1 MKFIV
6 LDDFP
11 FWTTYV
17 LGVLVLCAFLFALTM
32 LIRSLLVPNGTAY
45 RSSSR
50 SGRSARP
57 WFFVIAGAAALWF
70 LGSSMYLRFHAIGIT
85 PLGVEIVYFWPRPA
99 VSVAMNDLATVKLSR
114 AFRSCGHL
122 EVATEHE
129 LFLSVNFRTCKGAE
143 EVLQRIPSGKVSVTA
158 NPRQRGDGG
167 ARR

>member
-1 MKFIV
+1 M
-6 LDDFP
+6 
-11 FWTTYV
+11 
-17 LGVLVLCAFLFALTM
+17 
-32 LIRSLLVPNGTAY
+32 
-45 RSSSR
+45 
-50 SGRSARP
+50 
-57 WFFVIAGAAALWF
+57 IAGAAALWF

-85 PLGVEIVYFWPRPA
+85 PLGVEMVYLWPRPA

-129 LFLSVNFRTCKGAE
+129 LFLRVNFRTCEEAA

-158 NPRQRGDGG
+158 NPRQRVDGG